1 MKNIQTANEAL
12 LNDENSDVLLETLE
26 RVIKTIDNYIATF
39 SKIANDKKSL
49 IINDENYDID
59 NQINKID
66 YNNAFGI
73 VFRLN
78 KYKYNILRKLLPSK
92 ILNYKDDNYQK
103 SYIIVYDINGNE
115 YFSILSSLSLFNIKT
130 DIHKLF
136 IYNKLDSGNYMVS
149 YEEANSVYNF
159 DSEENTVDSSYIDL
173 QFDKDFNNYVCYS
186 AITNLAE
193 TDDLITRLNYIIKME
208 NLGYFGSGESVNY
221 SNIDALYNKQS
232 LKK

>member
-1 MKNIQTANEAL
+1 MKYIQSVNEAL
-12 LNDENSDVLLETLE
+12 LRYETRSEVLLETLE

-49 IINDENYDID
+49 IINDENYDTNNI
-59 NQINKID
+59 INKID
-66 YNNAFGI
+66 YTNTFGI
-73 VFRLN
+73 VFKLN

-103 SYIIVYDINGNE
+103 SYIMIYDINGNE
-115 YFSILSSLSLFNIKT
+115 YFSIVSSLFNIKT

-173 QFDKDFNNYVCYS
+173 QFDKDFNNYVDYS
-186 AITNLAE
+186 AIRDLAE

-221 SNIDALYNKQS
+221 SNIDALYNKHS